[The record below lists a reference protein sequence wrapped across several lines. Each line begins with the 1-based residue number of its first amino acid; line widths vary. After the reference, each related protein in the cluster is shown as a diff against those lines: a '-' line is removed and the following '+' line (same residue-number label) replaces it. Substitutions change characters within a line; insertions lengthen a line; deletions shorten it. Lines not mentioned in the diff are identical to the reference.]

1 MAGPL
6 RIGLIGVGQRG
17 LNHIS
22 ALTKLQQDE
31 IVQITALAD
40 PYPENLAD
48 SKIKGAVP
56 AYSSSGIA
64 MFDSADGLIES
75 GLVDAI
81 WFVIPPNQHRGEIER
96 EAMREIAIF
105 AEKPQ

>member
-1 MAGPL
+1 MTGPL

-40 PYPENLAD
+40 PYP
-48 SKIKGAVP
+48 
-56 AYSSSGIA
+56 
-64 MFDSADGLIES
+64 
-75 GLVDAI
+75 
-81 WFVIPPNQHRGEIER
+81 
-96 EAMREIAIF
+96 
-105 AEKPQ
+105 